1 MSLNAY
7 LEGTTGAVRASSG
20 EVDPST
26 SQGGI
31 AATPGPRIVIVGGG
45 FAGLYVARGLAR
57 THVRVTV
64 VDKHNYHLFRP
75 MLYQAATGLLS
86 ADEIAA
92 PIRGVLRN
100 QDNVD
105 VLMAE
110 VVGVDLGSNCV
121 LVEDGSIPYDQL
133 VLATGIRYDYFGN
146 QAWPALA
153 PGLDS
158 VDEAERIRGK
168 IFATFEAAER
178 LAASGLAEP
187 QVIREL
193 LTFVQVGAGTAGVE
207 MAATIAE
214 LVRLTL
220 TKDFRHIEP
229 RSAHILLLE
238 AGPRILPTYPESL
251 SNRALVHLRRIGVDV
266 RTSAKV
272 EQVDARGVV
281 VDGQRIASRTVLWSA
296 GVIASPAGQWLG
308 AEVDRAGRV
317 KVNPDLS
324 VPNHPNVFVVG
335 DTASLTA
342 YRRNLIGIKSRG
354 RGVLP
359 GVAQVAIQEG
369 KYVASLIRRRVQ
381 GKPPPP
387 AFCYWDKGELAIVG
401 RTYAV
406 ADLKLFRF
414 AGRAAWWLWAS
425 VHIFFLIG
433 FSNRLLVLLQW
444 AMSFVSKRHGVRIF
458 PGSQEAAARALRH

>member
-1 MSLNAY
+1 MSNACV
-7 LEGTTGAVRASSG
+7 ESTAHPDRASSG
-20 EVDPST
+20 KSDPPPSRGVVT
-26 SQGGI
+26 
-31 AATPGPRIVIVGGG
+31 ATGATRVVIVGGG

-57 THVRVTV
+57 APVRVTV
-64 VDKHNYHLFRP
+64 IDKHNYHLFRP

-100 QDNVD
+100 QDNVE

-110 VVGVDLGSNCV
+110 VVGVDVASNRV
-121 LVEDGSIPYDQL
+121 LIEDGSIPYDQL

-146 QAWPALA
+146 QAWAALA

-168 IFATFEAAER
+168 IFATFETAER
-178 LAASGLAEP
+178 LAASGRAEP
-187 QVIREL
+187 GVIREL

-214 LVRLTL
+214 LVRMTL

-229 RSAHILLLE
+229 RSARILLLE

-251 SNRALVHLRRIGVDV
+251 SNRALAHLRRIGVDV
-266 RTSAKV
+266 RTAARV
-272 EQVDARGVV
+272 EEVDARGVSV
-281 VDGQRIASRTVLWSA
+281 NGERIASRTVLWSA

-324 VPNHPNVFVVG
+324 VPNLPNVFAVG

-342 YRRNLIGIKSRG
+342 CRRNLIGIKSKA

-369 KYVASLIRRRVQ
+369 
-381 GKPPPP
+381 
-387 AFCYWDKGELAIVG
+387 E
-401 RTYAV
+401 
-406 ADLKLFRF
+406 
-414 AGRAAWWLWAS
+414 
-425 VHIFFLIG
+425 
-433 FSNRLLVLLQW
+433 
-444 AMSFVSKRHGVRIF
+444 
-458 PGSQEAAARALRH
+458 